1 MDYLIGS
8 CNLHIEE
15 ELINQFWSHLDSV
28 EDSWALSTR
37 EFRKAVGDKVIPL
50 GFYGDE
56 ACMGLVTDPYNQIYG
71 LFMSVV
77 LFRPTSTRM
86 SRYLLFSVD
95 SHRIHSVEETFFP
108 VLEQITASFNRLSN
122 EGVHGR
128 HFLVSEIRGDQSFL
142 NTSSSMNRGG
152 EVRMCAFAAK
162 RPQDPRISTT
172 AFMSLMM
179 AGTARAVQLS
189 SSFGMSYPTTNCAPW
204 ALPYLK
210 TIFVFVAPFYW
221 KNQCWYHTDSH
232 HIWFPFTC
240 LDNLHLSQVV
250 FLLPNFTT
258 FAGFESGCY
267 LQLWPFIGYNWL

>member
-1 MDYLIGS
+1 MLLLRSLPLILPYDVMDYLIGS

-95 SHRIHSVEETFFP
+95 SHRIHSVEETF
-108 VLEQITASFNRLSN
+108 S
-122 EGVHGR
+122 
-128 HFLVSEIRGDQSFL
+128 
-142 NTSSSMNRGG
+142 
-152 EVRMCAFAAK
+152 
-162 RPQDPRISTT
+162 
-172 AFMSLMM
+172 
-179 AGTARAVQLS
+179 
-189 SSFGMSYPTTNCAPW
+189 
-204 ALPYLK
+204 
-210 TIFVFVAPFYW
+210 
-221 KNQCWYHTDSH
+221 QCWNKLQHPSTDCQMKESMDG
-232 HIWFPFTC
+232 ISWFLKFGVTS
-240 LDNLHLSQVV
+240 L
-250 FLLPNFTT
+250 F
-258 FAGFESGCY
+258 
-267 LQLWPFIGYNWL
+267 

>member
-1 MDYLIGS
+1 MLLLRSLPLILPYDVMDYLIGS

-128 HFLVSEIRGDQSFL
+128 HFLVSEIRGDQSFFKYLFKHESWWRSTNVCFRCKATTRPTNL
-142 NTSSSMNRGG
+142 NYCVYESNDGWNCTCRSTFEFIRDELPHDKLCSLGFALFENYICICGTLLLEESMLISYGFTSHM
-152 EVRMCAFAAK
+152 V
-162 RPQDPRISTT
+162 P
-172 AFMSLMM
+172 
-179 AGTARAVQLS
+179 
-189 SSFGMSYPTTNCAPW
+189 
-204 ALPYLK
+204 
-210 TIFVFVAPFYW
+210 
-221 KNQCWYHTDSH
+221 
-232 HIWFPFTC
+232 
-240 LDNLHLSQVV
+240 LHLPRQSTS
-250 FLLPNFTT
+250 FPSRLP
-258 FAGFESGCY
+258 SSK
-267 LQLWPFIGYNWL
+267 LHHLRRI